1 MRSSRW
7 WLIPVGIAGVLD
19 FAMAI
24 AHFGLQWEWHQVTDF
39 GTLLPQLRWALFA
52 LNFSWAVLLLGVSA
66 LVLSAASRG
75 FADAMARRLVLVV
88 GVFWAVHGLYV
99 ALIPMPLPSQLSW
112 LRAPLLAFPAMM
124 VLLHSTALVATLSDR
139 HLPAAAS

>member
-75 FADAMARRLVLVV
+75 FADAMA
-88 GVFWAVHGLYV
+88 
-99 ALIPMPLPSQLSW
+99 P
-112 LRAPLLAFPAMM
+112 PLLAFPAMM
-124 VLLHSTALVATLSDR
+124 VLLHSTALVATISDR
-139 HLPAAAS
+139 HLPAASS